1 MDPLLLSSL
10 MGAGVQAGSGILG
23 YILSAPDQERANQL
37 INAAVDEF
45 GQLDVPK
52 LEQMVAEEVGPSAY
66 EQLRTDPRLKSAQY
80 AALDRLERSATEGL
94 TLDDKAAQ
102 NEALKAAARQE
113 SAGRQRIAEDFQA
126 RGQLGSGAQ
135 LAMQLQNQQGA
146 AERGNDI
153 SMRTAAN
160 AQRRMFDA
168 MMQSGKM
175 ASELR
180 GQDFDEQSR
189 IAQAR
194 DAVARYNA
202 GARQSA
208 RAQNINNQ
216 QWLYNA
222 QRQGAADKLT
232 AGRIKAGVAQG
243 QADQLQGLFG
253 GVGTT
258 GAQALNLYGQSQ
270 QPKRKNPYD
279 YGGGYQLD
287 PEEWV

>member
-1 MDPLLLSSL
+1 MDPTLIASLL
-10 MGAGVQAGSGILG
+10 GAGVQAGSGILG
-23 YILSAPDQERANQL
+23 YILSAPDRERANQL

-113 SAGRQRIAEDFQA
+113 SAGRQRIAEDFAA

-146 AERGNDI
+146 AERANDV

-216 QWLYNA
+216 QWMYNA

-232 AGRIKAGVAQG
+232 AGRIKAGAAQG
-243 QADQLQGLFG
+243 QADQLQGIFG

-270 QPKRKNPYD
+270 KPKKNPYD
-279 YGGGYQLD
+279 YSGGYQLD